1 MARSFHR
8 PERFSALSEIN
19 VTPLIDLAFALL
31 IIFMITTPLL
41 EQTISVDLPVE
52 NSRPRQSDTDLRFQ
66 NVSIDVDGIYYW
78 GEEQVTFDDLEVR
91 ITLLAEQNEPPVVH
105 IRGDMRLQYQKIIEV
120 MDLLKQNN
128 LSKISLDTRVK

>member
-52 NSRPRQSDTDLRFQ
+52 TSRPRQSDTELRFQ
-66 NVSIDVDGIYYW
+66 NITVDIDGIYYW
-78 GEEQVTFDDLEVR
+78 GEEQLTLEELGNR
-91 ITLLAEQNEPPVVH
+91 IALLAIQDEPPVVH